1 VIEAVLFDGDQTLWD
16 FEKVMHQALT
26 AVLAELRLARPGAP
40 ADALQVADLQA
51 DRNDVALDLAGVEFN
66 LAQLRRLGFARSV
79 HRLHGGGESPSGA
92 GDDALAAQLTAT
104 YFDHRDREPALFD
117 DTLPCLEALRPRYRL
132 GLLSN
137 GSRLPEVVGLGGFF
151 DTVVFAQDHKVAKP
165 DRGIFAVVE
174 TQMRVAPGS
183 AVLVGDHPLNDVVG
197 AKRSGWRAVWIDRG
211 EEGPLPASRGL
222 LRAARRHHHLVGAT
236 GRSPGRIL
244 TGPAAQEVRITTPA
258 LAPRP
263 TVCERATRAPST

>member
-26 AVLAELRLARPGAP
+26 AVLAEVRVSRPGIL
-40 ADALQVADLQA
+40 ADALAVADLQA
-51 DRNDVALDLAGVEFN
+51 DRNDVAAELAGVEFN
-66 LAQLRRLGFARSV
+66 LAQLRRLGFARSLR
-79 HRLHGGGESPSGA
+79 RLHDGHDGGGAPGA

-117 DTLPCLEALRPRYRL
+117 DTLPCLEALRPGYRL

-151 DTVVFAQDHKVAKP
+151 ETVVFAQDHKVAKP

-197 AKRSGWRAVWIDRG
+197 AKRSRWHAVWIDR
-211 EEGPLPASRGL
+211 RGD
-222 LRAARRHHHLVGAT
+222 G
-236 GRSPGRIL
+236 SYMPPPGTHERPDAI
-244 TGPAAQEVRITTPA
+244 ITSLGQLAGA
-258 LAPRP
+258 LA
-263 TVCERATRAPST
+263 AL